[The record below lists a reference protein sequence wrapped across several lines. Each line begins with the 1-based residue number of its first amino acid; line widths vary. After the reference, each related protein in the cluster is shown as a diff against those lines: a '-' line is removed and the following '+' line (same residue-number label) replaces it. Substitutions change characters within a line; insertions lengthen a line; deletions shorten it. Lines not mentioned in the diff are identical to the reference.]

1 MRTSST
7 RQTNTTKTVN
17 EIKMTFS
24 ANRLLI
30 IILLFIML
38 GFGLLSFSQGSM
50 DFEPLIFGLIV
61 SALFVLIYVMM
72 KGIFHDFDRPL
83 FLTTVFLLGLG
94 LLTQYRMNPKN
105 AKSQL
110 FMLCIGVVLMFL
122 CMGTIKFDNIMRKL
136 TVPIIIG
143 SLAIMAA
150 LLVVGKES
158 GGAKNW
164 IIIGGRSFQ
173 PSEFVKIAAVFVLAH
188 YLDKR
193 TKLKKLLVPLSFAMA
208 IVFLLIVEKDLGAAM
223 LIALTTLIVYFAA
236 TGNLGITLAGLFAG
250 ALGGI
255 ASYKLFSHVRLRVEV
270 WQNPWATYDSSGYQI
285 VQGLIAIASGGL
297 FGAGLGLGSAKII
310 PAYHTDYI
318 FAVICEEF
326 GIIAGVL
333 LIAFYI
339 VFIIRGFLIALNA
352 RNRFLMLFA
361 LGCTTLI
368 TLQSFIIIGGV
379 IKLIPLTGI
388 TLPYI
393 SFGGSSMI
401 ACMIIS
407 GFLQGIAADSKKYR
421 AEAEGKA

>member
-1 MRTSST
+1 MERKAAARKTDYNR
-7 RQTNTTKTVN
+7 RQ
-17 EIKMTFS
+17 E
-24 ANRLLI
+24 L
-30 IILLFIML
+30 
-38 GFGLLSFSQGSM
+38 
-50 DFEPLIFGLIV
+50 
-61 SALFVLIYVMM
+61 
-72 KGIFHDFDRPL
+72 
-83 FLTTVFLLGLG
+83 
-94 LLTQYRMNPKN
+94 
-105 AKSQL
+105 
-110 FMLCIGVVLMFL
+110 
-122 CMGTIKFDNIMRKL
+122 
-136 TVPIIIG
+136 
-143 SLAIMAA
+143 
-150 LLVVGKES
+150 
-158 GGAKNW
+158 
-164 IIIGGRSFQ
+164 Q
-173 PSEFVKIAAVFVLAH
+173 PSEFVKIAAVLLLAH

-388 TLPYI
+388 TLPYKLWRKLYDSVHDNFDSCKALRQI
-393 SFGGSSMI
+393 LKIQSRSGGQ
-401 ACMIIS
+401 A
-407 GFLQGIAADSKKYR
+407 
-421 AEAEGKA
+421 